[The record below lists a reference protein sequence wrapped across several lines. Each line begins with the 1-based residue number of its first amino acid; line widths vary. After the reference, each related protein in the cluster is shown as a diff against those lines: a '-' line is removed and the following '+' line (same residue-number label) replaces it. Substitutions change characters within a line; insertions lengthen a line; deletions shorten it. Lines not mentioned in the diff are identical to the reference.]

1 MKYVFSLLYDHT
13 NPEPTTVNRNLNLT
27 SRYTGWASANKSCQI
42 GNYTLFIQVRTKTVG
57 WVWQYSLRRYTE
69 ELSPAGDMRMSK
81 EYLLILAAA
90 FFGTMLLP
98 FRKLPQISPSPS
110 FMLTTHLKMVENQLY
125 QEMEFTLF
133 QSVTWSFF
141 LSWAKIENNC

>member
-1 MKYVFSLLYDHT
+1 
-13 NPEPTTVNRNLNLT
+13 
-27 SRYTGWASANKSCQI
+27 
-42 GNYTLFIQVRTKTVG
+42 
-57 WVWQYSLRRYTE
+57 
-69 ELSPAGDMRMSK
+69 MSK

-141 LSWAKIENNC
+141 LS